1 MKKILLLSTLFLT
14 PAAFAQSTNVR
25 VNPLGLLIGLFN
37 ADIDFKVTDTVTV
50 GPQLSYLNWSL
61 GSTSVKAYGIG
72 ARANFYLSGPVFTDG
87 WYAAPAVAMAF
98 ASAKNSTDSAS
109 YSAVNVSGLF
119 GYQWVWA
126 SGFNINLGFGAS
138 YSARPSSVDGID
150 ISGLSA
156 VTPAIEFTLGKTF

>member
-14 PAAFAQSTNVR
+14 PAAFAQSANVR

-72 ARANFYLSGPVFTDG
+72 ARANFYLSGPVFTDVG
-87 WYAAPAVAMAF
+87 MPHLQLQWLLPRQKTALTPHLTPQLM
-98 ASAKNSTDSAS
+98 SLDSLAT
-109 YSAVNVSGLF
+109 N
-119 GYQWVWA
+119 
-126 SGFNINLGFGAS
+126 GFG
-138 YSARPSSVDGID
+138 RVDS
-150 ISGLSA
+150 IS
-156 VTPAIEFTLGKTF
+156 I